1 MKGGK
6 EREHIRGGPDIDE
19 GTLPKHPR
27 AGGKGRASEDE
38 RRPREGGQQRDRDWM
53 LSMSAVRLPT
63 RDWYTDVASVLGA
76 CCWRRHML
84 LPMGSAICRGG
95 ICVSSTCA
103 GTKSRVSLRVRLRSR
118 NVCFFSVR
126 ANISRGVAMDGAAL
140 GYLGR
145 TPVPW
150 LPSAACVSGSPAP
163 SRHPAIAWSQI
174 TPAVPCPDDE
184 TGTGGRSPNLGRRGP
199 GYRRR
204 PPDPDP
210 RSPRWQRSARSLPP
224 RPRTPLPLLLLPAA
238 ATRTH
243 TLSPPSFLPS
253 RGDGPP
259 HPHPLPPAP
268 PCGRA
273 SAAPAHS
280 R

>member
-95 ICVSSTCA
+95 ICVSSTCW
-103 GTKSRVSLRVRLRSR
+103 
-118 NVCFFSVR
+118 
-126 ANISRGVAMDGAAL
+126 
-140 GYLGR
+140 YE
-145 TPVPW
+145 
-150 LPSAACVSGSPAP
+150 
-163 SRHPAIAWSQI
+163 IAR
-174 TPAVPCPDDE
+174 E
-184 TGTGGRSPNLGRRGP
+184 F
-199 GYRRR
+199 
-204 PPDPDP
+204 
-210 RSPRWQRSARSLPP
+210 ARSLALAQRVFLLCPCKHQSWCSDGWCGARLFRAHTCSLASLCRMRLRLAGTLPPP
-224 RPRTPLPLLLLPAA
+224 RNRMVANNPRCSVP
-238 ATRTH
+238 
-243 TLSPPSFLPS
+243 
-253 RGDGPP
+253 G
-259 HPHPLPPAP
+259 
-268 PCGRA
+268 
-273 SAAPAHS
+273 
-280 R
+280 